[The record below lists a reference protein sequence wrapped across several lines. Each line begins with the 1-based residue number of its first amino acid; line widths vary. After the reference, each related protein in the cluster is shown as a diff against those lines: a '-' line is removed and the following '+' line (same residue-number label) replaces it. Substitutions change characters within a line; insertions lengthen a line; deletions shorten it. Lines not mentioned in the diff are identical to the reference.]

1 MSIKEPPTLAHDD
14 MELWFSRQY
23 QSVVEY
29 MYPILREYLPN
40 RGITKEGD
48 SWENRRI
55 ECEAPELELPIG
67 SYSVDAVLDCSVRI
81 HDESSIIPFSVIVDF
96 KPLMDRVS
104 SAQSQLKKYNDA
116 YVSIIDAK
124 QSKYEHIWCCG
135 RKYSGARA
143 NAYETVGT
151 RWHSKRACYTLI
163 RCNIMV
169 IITMDMS
176 ERGWKFDD
184 MLKAQGISV
193 IHVPKEFVQSDLP
206 LNKSS
211 IDKVPSG
218 PEGKRRFLEVTSRI
232 FANPQKQAKKLTV

>member
-1 MSIKEPPTLAHDD
+1 MSVKEPPTLAHDD

-23 QSVVEY
+23 QSVVEF
-29 MYPILREYLPN
+29 MHPILREHLPS
-40 RGITKEGD
+40 RGVTKEGVG
-48 SWENRRI
+48 WERRI
-55 ECEAPELELPIG
+55 ECDAPGLEVPIG
-67 SYSVDAVLDCSVRI
+67 SHSVDAILDCSVRI
-81 HDESSIIPFSVIVDF
+81 HDEPSIIPFSVIVDF

-104 SAQSQLKKYNDA
+104 SAQSQLKKYDEA

-124 QSKYEHIWCCG
+124 QSEYEYIWCCG

-151 RWHSKRACYTLI
+151 SARWHSKRASYTLV
-163 RCNIMV
+163 RSNFMV
-169 IITMDMS
+169 ITTTDMS

-211 IDKVPSG
+211 IDKVPFG

-232 FANPQKQAKKLTV
+232 FPHTQKRAKN